1 VGPTGRRPAAHRQAK
16 VRRMGMQD
24 RDWYQEKLRK
34 QNAPWQ
40 FGPAPRPWSRPSS
53 PLWKGLAI
61 AGALALTYWLGVK
74 DGASKMHLAIPQA
87 RPESAAP
94 PAHPALQHQA
104 RPVDPSFQIRG
115 EREPS
120 PRVAE
125 PFAAVTASTPATST
139 VYLCKGYSG
148 GMFWSSAVCSSRR
161 ATIDRMFTV
170 SGQLDWNEQVAD
182 AERQWGEVRQL
193 YAAQQGATTAGGI
206 APSAAGSALC
216 AALDDQIRRID
227 AAARQPQSAWAQDQ
241 LRQERQAVRS
251 KQAELRC

>member
-1 VGPTGRRPAAHRQAK
+1 
-16 VRRMGMQD
+16 MGMQD
-24 RDWYQEKLRK
+24 RDGYQEKLRK
-34 QNAPWQ
+34 QNEPWQ
-40 FGPAPRPWSRPSS
+40 FSPAPRPWSGPSS
-53 PLWKGLAI
+53 PFWKGFAI

-74 DGASKMHLAIPQA
+74 EGASKTQVATPQA

-94 PAHPALQHQA
+94 PARPVPQLQA
-104 RPVDPSFQIRG
+104 RPVDSSLQIGG

-125 PFAAVTASTPATST
+125 PFPAVTASTPAPRT

-170 SGQLDWNEQVAD
+170 SGQLAWNEQVAE
-182 AERQWGEVRQL
+182 AERQWGAVRQL
-193 YAAQQGATTAGGI
+193 YEAQQGAKTAGGI
-206 APSAAGSALC
+206 APSAAGSSHC

-241 LRQERQAVRS
+241 LRQERQTVRS